1 VESLSLFRAEESQE
15 ESDARQSLGLVHLEE
30 DSSVPNVECAI
41 PDVVMAEPPTPA
53 PSKTKESPLVPTFLE
68 MPTIAPPP
76 QPLPEKPEQTSQP
89 LADPGIE
96 AEKERVPSPFS
107 KSNTAPVQIDMPIFV
122 EEEEKNE
129 EMPAIDLGSDS
140 GSD

>member
-30 DSSVPNVECAI
+30 DSSVPNVESAI

-53 PSKTKESPLVPTFLE
+53 PSKTKESPLVPTSLE

-89 LADPGIE
+89 LADQDIE

-107 KSNTAPVQIDMPIFV
+107 KSNAAPVQIDMPIFV
-122 EEEEKNE
+122 EEGEKNE

-140 GSD
+140 DSD